1 MIINAN
7 AQEQFKV
14 LNKVNYP
21 KDLKN
26 LSIKELNT
34 LADEV
39 RNSIIKKVN
48 TTSGH
53 MGPNLGVVE
62 ATIALHYVFDTP
74 KDKLVWDVS
83 HQSYTHKILT
93 GRKDGF
99 TDPKNYHKYTGYT
112 APEESEYDLFKV
124 GHTSTSIALA
134 TGLAKA
140 RDLKGD
146 KENVIA
152 FIGDGSLTDGEA
164 FEGLNNAGVLKS
176 NFIVVVYVNCR
187 KSGWFGKTFTR
198 FERFKGSGKRQ
209 YV

>member
-1 MIINAN
+1 MKNIKFFLLTIIMVGIMIVGAN

-26 LSIKELNT
+26 LSINELNT

-39 RNSIIKKVN
+39 RDSIIKKVN

-83 HQSYTHKILT
+83 HQSYSH
-93 GRKDGF
+93 
-99 TDPKNYHKYTGYT
+99 T
-112 APEESEYDLFKV
+112 AFYDTLYP
-124 GHTSTSIALA
+124 HP
-134 TGLAKA
+134 
-140 RDLKGD
+140 
-146 KENVIA
+146 
-152 FIGDGSLTDGEA
+152 
-164 FEGLNNAGVLKS
+164 
-176 NFIVVVYVNCR
+176 
-187 KSGWFGKTFTR
+187 
-198 FERFKGSGKRQ
+198 
-209 YV
+209 